1 MDKTKNANDYKNS
14 FDYNPKT
21 NTWFTAFRNQITFV
35 SCSANIDIAQMTY
48 EEAIINKPAYLAV
61 MANRQQ
67 LQPII
72 DNPHLFDPA
81 FVNAVHL
88 LAKQYEDLKIEP

>member
-1 MDKTKNANDYKNS
+1 MHNTENFNNAFEYI
-14 FDYNPKT
+14 PEHG
-21 NTWFTAFRNQITFV
+21 TWFTAFRNQVTFV
-35 SCSANIDIAQMTY
+35 SCSANIDIAQMSY
-48 EEAIINKPAYLAV
+48 EEAVINKPAYLAV

-67 LQPII
+67 LQPILE
-72 DNPHLFDPA
+72 NPHLFDPA